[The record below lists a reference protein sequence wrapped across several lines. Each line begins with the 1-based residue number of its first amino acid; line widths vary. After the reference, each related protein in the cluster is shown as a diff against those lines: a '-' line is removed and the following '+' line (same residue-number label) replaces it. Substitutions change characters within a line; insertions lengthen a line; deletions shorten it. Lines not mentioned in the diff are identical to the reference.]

1 MSKYKLMDKLT
12 IYKVDY
18 SKELVY
24 EEIPKGCS
32 GVCSPE
38 VNSKEEC
45 YIFKIEEITTEEYSL
60 TDTLDYDGNIA
71 LKQGVNKQTVVNYY
85 LTNNDKPINELYIDS
100 YTNERNEESY
110 QRYLTKTQTK

>member
-18 SKELVY
+18 SKEMVY
-24 EEIPKGCS
+24 QEIPKGRS
-32 GVCSPE
+32 GTASCE
-38 VNSKEEC
+38 INSKEEC

-60 TDTLDYDGNIA
+60 TDILDYYGDIA
-71 LKQGVNKQTVVNYY
+71 LKQGVNKKTVVNYY
-85 LTNNDKPINELYIDS
+85 LTNNAEPINELYIDS